1 MPSFDQYLNEFFST
15 PRTLEAQLLAPN
27 AKSIQDICNVLIPAL
42 ESNKEGKRWSKWSP
56 SIQKIISQFAGNT
69 PAGVPLWAVAIKP
82 DFFKKVRPHFRKSMW
97 TTSTRG
103 DGHGSGRA
111 DLYSLQLVN
120 LTANSSNAA
129 ALRAVWQSIID
140 ARVFVK
146 HLSPPFRFTGRR
158 GSLGSH
164 VTEVN
169 TGVTAVRK
177 SDGYWMHIERA
188 CATPC
193 IEYRLAR
200 EPNYD

>member
-1 MPSFDQYLNEFFST
+1 MPSFDQHLREFFSK

-27 AKSIQDICNVLIPAL
+27 AEAIQAVCTATIPAFAKVL
-42 ESNKEGKRWSKWSP
+42 APTECQEL
-56 SIQKIISQFAGNT
+56 ISQFAGNT

-97 TTSTRG
+97 KTSTRG
-103 DGHGSGRA
+103 DGYGSGRA
-111 DLYSLQLVN
+111 DLYSLQFVD
-120 LTANSSNAA
+120 LTAKM
-129 ALRAVWQSIID
+129 WQSIID

-158 GSLGSH
+158 GSCGSH

-169 TGVTAVRK
+169 TGVNAVRK
-177 SDGYWMHIERA
+177 SDGYWMHIGRA

-193 IEYRLAR
+193 IEYRLEI
-200 EPNYD
+200 EPNDC

>member
-1 MPSFDQYLNEFFST
+1 M
-15 PRTLEAQLLAPN
+15 LAPN
-27 AKSIQDICNVLIPAL
+27 AEASQAVCTATIPAL
-42 ESNKEGKRWSKWSP
+42 AKVAPTECQEL
-56 SIQKIISQFAGNT
+56 ISQFAGNT

-97 TTSTRG
+97 TTSTRE
-103 DGHGSGRA
+103 DGYGTGRGVGRGSGRTE
-111 DLYSLQLVN
+111 LYSLQLVN

-158 GSLGSH
+158 GLLGSH

-169 TGVTAVRK
+169 AGVTAVRK

-188 CATPC
+188 CATPFV
-193 IEYRLAR
+193 EYRLEI

>member
-1 MPSFDQYLNEFFST
+1 MPSFDQHLREFFSK

-27 AKSIQDICNVLIPAL
+27 AEAIQAVCTATIPAFAKVL
-42 ESNKEGKRWSKWSP
+42 APTECQEL
-56 SIQKIISQFAGNT
+56 ISQFAGNT

-97 TTSTRG
+97 KTSTRG
-103 DGHGSGRA
+103 DGYGSGRA
-111 DLYSLQLVN
+111 DLYSLQFVD
-120 LTANSSNAA
+120 LTAKM
-129 ALRAVWQSIID
+129 WQSIID

-158 GSLGSH
+158 GSCGSH

-193 IEYRLAR
+193 IEYRLVI
-200 EPNYD
+200 EPNDC

>member
-1 MPSFDQYLNEFFST
+1 MPSFDQHLREFFSK

-27 AKSIQDICNVLIPAL
+27 AKAILAICDVLIPAL
-42 ESNKEGKRWSKWSP
+42 ESNREGKRWSKWSP

-97 TTSTRG
+97 KTSTRG
-103 DGHGSGRA
+103 DGYGSGRA
-111 DLYSLQLVN
+111 DLYSLQFVD
-120 LTANSSNAA
+120 LTAKM
-129 ALRAVWQSIID
+129 WQSIID

-158 GSLGSH
+158 GSCGSH

-169 TGVTAVRK
+169 IGVTAVRK
-177 SDGYWMHIERA
+177 SDGYWMHIGRA

-193 IEYRLAR
+193 IEYRLEI
-200 EPNYD
+200 EPNDC

>member
-1 MPSFDQYLNEFFST
+1 MPSFDQYLGEFFSK

-27 AKSIQDICNVLIPAL
+27 AEAIQAVCTATIPAFAKVAPTECQEL
-42 ESNKEGKRWSKWSP
+42 
-56 SIQKIISQFAGNT
+56 ISQFAGNT

-97 TTSTRG
+97 KTSTRG
-103 DGHGSGRA
+103 DGYGSGRA
-111 DLYSLQLVN
+111 DLYSLQFVD
-120 LTANSSNAA
+120 LTAKM
-129 ALRAVWQSIID
+129 WQSIID

-158 GSLGSH
+158 GSCGSH

-169 TGVTAVRK
+169 IGVTAVRK
-177 SDGYWMHIERA
+177 SDAASLRSSAAGYWMHIGRA

-193 IEYRLAR
+193 IEYRLEI
-200 EPNYD
+200 EPNDC

>member
-1 MPSFDQYLNEFFST
+1 MPSFDQYLNEFFSK

-27 AKSIQDICNVLIPAL
+27 AEAIQAVCTATIPAL
-42 ESNKEGKRWSKWSP
+42 AKVAPTECQEL
-56 SIQKIISQFAGNT
+56 ISQFAGNT

-97 TTSTRG
+97 KTSTRG
-103 DGHGSGRA
+103 DGYGSGRA
-111 DLYSLQLVN
+111 DLYSLQCVD

-129 ALRAVWQSIID
+129 ALRALWQSIID

-158 GSLGSH
+158 GSCGSH

-169 TGVTAVRK
+169 TGATAVRK

-188 CATPC
+188 CATPFV
-193 IEYRLAR
+193 EYRLEI